1 MNLALDPHFIAVIAI
16 LTGVLGV
23 ARLTRIV
30 VYDDYPPAM
39 WWRDT
44 WKRITKDGPWSKLF
58 TCWWCLSPWVALV
71 CIAWWVWLIPLHP
84 AWMFA
89 WWAWWGMLAAGYV
102 ATMIIVRDGDE

>member
-1 MNLALDPHFIAVIAI
+1 MFVAILAI
-16 LTGVLGV
+16 LTGVTGV

-44 WKRITKDGPWSKLF
+44 WGEITKHGPWEKLF
-58 TCWWCLSPWVALV
+58 TCWWCLAPWIALV
-71 CIAWWVWLIPLHP
+71 AILWWMFLIPLHP

-102 ATMIIVRDGDE
+102 ATMIIVRDTPNE